1 MFRTWIYRYL
11 LIIASI
17 WFCIADSISMRGVNV
32 EIPKQ
37 EKEQILVERE
47 GMNGEWSATD
57 ALGRTLPLGGEVR
70 EKRDDRFVGLF
81 YWTWHVGQASWTP
94 YPVNVNEVVTNDPS
108 AVHDLNNPAWG
119 GLGVPHHWD
128 EPLYGYYDTDD
139 RWVLRRHAELLAA
152 ADVDVV
158 IFDNTNGTATWKD
171 SYDVLFEVFDEARKD
186 GVDTPQI
193 AFLLPFFSHED
204 TVTQL
209 HMLYEDIY
217 SQGRYSNLWFYWKGK
232 PLIMAYPD
240 GLRESEDTLDKEIL
254 SFFTFRPGIAAY
266 NVSSDDM
273 RGKNVFE
280 QAFSRNQYWSWLS
293 VYPQVVNYNN
303 DGTPEQM
310 AVSVAQ
316 NWSAELGLTAMN
328 GENIFGRT
336 YTSNGYDTSEN
347 ALLKGANFAEQ
358 AERALEIDPEFVF
371 ITGWNEWVA
380 GRFEEWQGV
389 VNAFPDEYNDEF
401 SRDIEPS
408 KGALKDNYYYQMV
421 DFIRRYKGVSK
432 AKPDTAENPIETLSD
447 WDGAGTA
454 YASYANNIFDRDDV
468 GYGRIRYTDESGRND
483 IIAAKAASDADYLY
497 FLVQCADEIRLNE
510 GGALRLLLS
519 VPGEENTWENY
530 SHTVNCSTAEDGTAA
545 VERFDG
551 GWNTT
556 VAGEAQVIRDGAHLW
571 VKIPKAALGVS
582 GNSFTVDFKWTD
594 NTLENGDIM
603 DLYTRGDS
611 APTGRFNYRYSFLSD
626 EK

>member
-1 MFRTWIYRYL
+1 MFRTWIYRFL

-204 TVTQL
+204 T
-209 HMLYEDIY
+209 
-217 SQGRYSNLWFYWKGK
+217 
-232 PLIMAYPD
+232 
-240 GLRESEDTLDKEIL
+240 
-254 SFFTFRPGIAAY
+254 
-266 NVSSDDM
+266 
-273 RGKNVFE
+273 
-280 QAFSRNQYWSWLS
+280 
-293 VYPQVVNYNN
+293 
-303 DGTPEQM
+303 
-310 AVSVAQ
+310 
-316 NWSAELGLTAMN
+316 
-328 GENIFGRT
+328 
-336 YTSNGYDTSEN
+336 
-347 ALLKGANFAEQ
+347 
-358 AERALEIDPEFVF
+358 
-371 ITGWNEWVA
+371 
-380 GRFEEWQGV
+380 
-389 VNAFPDEYNDEF
+389 
-401 SRDIEPS
+401 
-408 KGALKDNYYYQMV
+408 
-421 DFIRRYKGVSK
+421 
-432 AKPDTAENPIETLSD
+432 
-447 WDGAGTA
+447 
-454 YASYANNIFDRDDV
+454 
-468 GYGRIRYTDESGRND
+468 
-483 IIAAKAASDADYLY
+483 
-497 FLVQCADEIRLNE
+497 
-510 GGALRLLLS
+510 
-519 VPGEENTWENY
+519 
-530 SHTVNCSTAEDGTAA
+530 
-545 VERFDG
+545 
-551 GWNTT
+551 
-556 VAGEAQVIRDGAHLW
+556 
-571 VKIPKAALGVS
+571 
-582 GNSFTVDFKWTD
+582 
-594 NTLENGDIM
+594 
-603 DLYTRGDS
+603 
-611 APTGRFNYRYSFLSD
+611 
-626 EK
+626 